1 MIIHEYVIHNMYM
14 YAMASIRLA
23 KIPWVGWVSKFDL
36 YLYICYRQPCTLL
49 TEPLHHSKINLKIVL
64 KPVDEIPFNKLA
76 PWFGNTIEHH
86 STKPVDEIVQRKK
99 YRYPPAEKK
108 HPAWNVDYAIDTKHH
123 DPSELGSNWIFTSP
137 EVYSQTG
144 KPKCRF
150 GSNIYPFQGKF
161 FGNGLFYITLLFQ
174 RDKNYTLKD
183 ILPSDPL
190 VI

>member
-36 YLYICYRQPCTLL
+36 YLYICYRQPCTFKDQF
-49 TEPLHHSKINLKIVL
+49 ENSLKTSWWNTIQQ
-64 KPVDEIPFNKLA
+64 IGTMIWQHYWTPFNKTSWWNC
-76 PWFGNTIEHH
+76 PKEKN
-86 STKPVDEIVQRKK
+86 
-99 YRYPPAEKK
+99 RYPPAEKK

-174 RDKNYTLKD
+174 RDKDYTLKD